1 MTGSEL
7 AAALLEKL
15 RAALPEIEVR
25 AAYSGHVTRKPAKPV
40 LCIGLLHEERADGAG
55 SAKLGVW
62 LYTPPEN
69 APADLFAAVCAALQA
84 IPCTVRSVTRGEAKY
99 DGAVGCVVTP
109 CTIQAVTTAAAE
121 NRTAVKINGMEF
133 AADGVSVSLET
144 QTKRYGSVGEEK
156 PHTVVNGEKTYRVT
170 LTGFTGG
177 AELLGLESFAL
188 ETGGVRYAP
197 CAWRRIEPNRLVLEA
212 GGAENITESGENE

>member
-1 MTGSEL
+1 M
-7 AAALLEKL
+7 
-15 RAALPEIEVR
+15 
-25 AAYSGHVTRKPAKPV
+25 
-40 LCIGLLHEERADGAG
+40 
-55 SAKLGVW
+55 
-62 LYTPPEN
+62 
-69 APADLFAAVCAALQA
+69 QA

-121 NRTAVKINGMEF
+121 SRTAVKINGMEF

-156 PHTVVNGEKTYRVT
+156 PHTVVNGEKMYRVT

-177 AELLGLESFAL
+177 TELLGLESFAL